1 MVSMNKLAVPRPQ
14 KNQIIKVYY
23 ENNGSVPMKVVEIKG
38 NLLECEFEGV
48 EVCVRLGKVFDG
60 ENWMPRWQSITN

>member
-1 MVSMNKLAVPRPQ
+1 MVSISKLAVPRPQ

-48 EVCVRLGKVFDG
+48 EVCVRLGKIFDG
-60 ENWMPRWQSITN
+60 ENWILRWESIRN

>member
-1 MVSMNKLAVPRPQ
+1 MSKLAVPRPQ

-38 NLLECEFEGV
+38 NLLECEFEGI
-48 EVCVRLGKVFDG
+48 EVCVKLGKVFDG
-60 ENWMPRWQSITN
+60 ESWIPRWESITN